1 MENRDKLPVRINENF
16 PSDEELI
23 LLYSGIESSA
33 RDAVIR
39 GMVIGNPILKQKD
52 ARYGIS
58 VDALTIGSAAHH
70 FLVSVLPQIKNV
82 EPTAVCVA
90 PDDLHMTQEEVY
102 FSEKGRVV
110 QKQKVITAQSLR
122 RYYDAI
128 RNNLSD
134 FDPITLRL
142 FRIMP
147 TLDPQLPGN
156 DKRPMAVVAAFITDN
171 DPQIHILRRG
181 IKSSAEKEGLE
192 TQARLGV
199 SKVLFVSLA
208 RFIKPPKTDNNA
220 VPLLQVIDEAN
231 RNIPPDARF
240 TVDKIYVRS
249 TSPISY
255 VMPKGYVTLDP
266 PIFLNKDQRSDV
278 FPKLVKPSQ
287 FHPK

>member
-1 MENRDKLPVRINENF
+1 MESQEQLPPQMDEAF
-16 PSDEELI
+16 PSDEDLI
-23 LLYSGIESSA
+23 HLYSDIENAA
-33 RDAVIR
+33 REAVAR
-39 GMVIGNPILKQKD
+39 GKVIGNPMLEQQD

-58 VDALTIGSAAHH
+58 VDALTTGSVVHL
-70 FLVSVLPQIKNV
+70 FLVSVLSQIKSV

-90 PDDLHMTQEEVY
+90 PDDLHMTQGEVY
-102 FSEKGRVV
+102 FSNVGRVV

-134 FDPITLRL
+134 FDPIRLKL

-147 TLDPQLPGN
+147 TLDTQLSDT
-156 DKRPMAVVAAFITDN
+156 DKRWMAVVAAFLTDD
-171 DPQIHILRRG
+171 DPQIHKLRRD
-181 IKSSAEKEGLE
+181 INSSVEKEGLE
-192 TQARLGV
+192 AQARLGV

-208 RFIKPPKTDNNA
+208 RLSKPPKTDNNA
-220 VPLLQVIDEAN
+220 IPLLQVIDEAN
-231 RNIPPDARF
+231 RNIPPDARL

-249 TSPISY
+249 TSTISY

-266 PIFLNKDQRSDV
+266 PILLNKGERSDMSPRFV
-278 FPKLVKPSQ
+278 RPSQ